1 MTRIFDL
8 RDIIHILY
16 LFLPV
21 RFFYFVAR
29 VQGNLAYH
37 RNHKLRSVVRDN
49 LATLAPAETSDSRLD
64 EMTKAFFAGQA
75 SREMQRVLMARLS
88 ADKLETILPIEGL
101 DLLDQALQK
110 GKGVILY
117 ASHLNS
123 ASNFLL
129 LQRLR
134 QLGYDAQVAFPSK
147 DDPFRPSR
155 IGNWLNRITGA
166 KNVLEL
172 IGAFYAQVNIRPV
185 VKRLN
190 NNSIIM
196 ILGDGTHSINF
207 AKARFMDREVYFTTG
222 PIGLARMTNASLMF
236 TAVCGTAPDKL
247 HARLDAPLQ
256 VPVTNNQE
264 QDMAQVAQDY
274 AARLE
279 SLLRDDATQ
288 WQHLEFRQVLNKMAN
303 PMEQSVSGR
312 LKV

>member
-16 LFLPV
+16 IFLPI
-21 RFFYFVAR
+21 RFFYLVASA
-29 VQGNLAYH
+29 QGKLAYH
-37 RNHKLRSVVRDN
+37 RNNRLRSIVRDN
-49 LATLAPAETSDSRLD
+49 LATLMPPGAPDGKLD
-64 EMTKAFFAGQA
+64 ELTKAFFAGQA
-75 SREMQRVLMARLS
+75 SREMQRVLMTRLS
-88 ADKLETILPIEGL
+88 DKKLEQILPITGL
-101 DLLDQALQK
+101 DNLDQALKK

-134 QLGYDAQVAFPSK
+134 HLGYDAQVAFPSK
-147 DDPFRPSR
+147 DDPFKPSR
-155 IGNWLNRITGA
+155 IGAWLNNLTGA
-166 KNVLEL
+166 KSVLEQ

-207 AKARFMDREVYFTTG
+207 AKARFMDRDVFFTTG
-222 PIGLARMTNASLMF
+222 PIGLARMTGAALMF
-236 TAVCGTAPDKL
+236 TAVSGNAPDNL
-247 HARLDAPLQ
+247 HARLDAPLT
-256 VPVTNNQE
+256 VPATEDQE
-264 QDMAQVAQDY
+264 KDMAQVAQDY
-274 AARLE
+274 ASRLE
-279 SLLRDDATQ
+279 ALLHDNVTQ
-288 WQHLEFRQVLNKMAN
+288 WQHLEFRDILNKMAN
-303 PMEQSVSGR
+303 PMEQSVTGR